1 MFRKKFGWVIC
12 MATAWEFVGFVCRTI
27 STFNQLTDTVTSEAV
42 LFVLLAPLWLNAFDY
57 IVFGRMIYYYL
68 PEKRIAGI
76 KAEKIATVFVLMD
89 ILAFIVQLIGGVMG
103 QNGDGSMVTLGLNIY
118 SGGVALQQAFILS
131 FISLII
137 IFHRKMLRG
146 ETVQGRHGWKKL
158 LYPLYATLLLITLR
172 IIYRIV
178 EFANGGNAELND
190 NEVFIYVLDAS
201 PMLFGMIIW
210 NIWHPGRTLLGPD
223 SEPPKVLSRRIL
235 KSNAR
240 RAIRREEHDARKE
253 RRAAGKESP
262 SFILMEHSGINNE
275 DDDNVNVSHGMV
287 EHWSQWPLIP
297 IKIVRAKAREIGGN
311 VGSRITRS

>member
-1 MFRKKFGWVIC
+1 
-12 MATAWEFVGFVCRTI
+12 
-27 STFNQLTDTVTSEAV
+27 
-42 LFVLLAPLWLNAFDY
+42 
-57 IVFGRMIYYYL
+57 MIYYYL

-76 KAEKIATVFVLMD
+76 KAEKIATIFVLMD

-103 QNGDGSMVTLGLNIY
+103 QNGDDSMVTLGLNIY
-118 SGGVALQQAFILS
+118 SGGVALQQVFILS

-146 ETVQGRHGWKKL
+146 EKFQGRHGWKRL

-190 NEVFIYVLDAS
+190 NEVFLYVLDAT

-223 SEPPKVLSRRIL
+223 SEPPKILSRRIL

-262 SFILMEHSGINNE
+262 FVITEHSSVTNE
-275 DDDNVNVSHGMV
+275 DDNTVNASHGMA

-297 IKIVRAKAREIGGN
+297 IKIARAKARDVGGS

>member
-1 MFRKKFGWVIC
+1 
-12 MATAWEFVGFVCRTI
+12 MATAWEFIGFVCRTI
-27 STFNQLTDTVTSEAV
+27 TTFNQVTDVVTSEAV

-76 KAEKIATVFVLMD
+76 KAEKIATIFVLMD

-103 QNGDGSMVTLGLNIY
+103 QNGDATTVTLGLNIY
-118 SGGVALQQAFILS
+118 SGGVALQQFFILS
-131 FISLII
+131 FISLIV

-146 ETVQGRHGWKKL
+146 ESVQGRHGWKRL

-172 IIYRIV
+172 ILYRIV
-178 EFANGGNAELND
+178 EFANGGNAVLND
-190 NEVFIYVLDAS
+190 NEVFIYVLDAT
-201 PMLFGMIIW
+201 PMLFGMVIW
-210 NIWHPGRTLLGPD
+210 NIWHPGRTLLGPE
-223 SEPPKVLSRRIL
+223 SEPPKVLSRRVL

-262 SFILMEHSGINNE
+262 FIIMEHSNVTN
-275 DDDNVNVSHGMV
+275 DDENKVHESHATV
-287 EHWSQWPLIP
+287 QHWSQWPLIP
-297 IKIVRAKAREIGGN
+297 VKIARTKARDIGSN
-311 VGSRITRS
+311 VGSRSARR